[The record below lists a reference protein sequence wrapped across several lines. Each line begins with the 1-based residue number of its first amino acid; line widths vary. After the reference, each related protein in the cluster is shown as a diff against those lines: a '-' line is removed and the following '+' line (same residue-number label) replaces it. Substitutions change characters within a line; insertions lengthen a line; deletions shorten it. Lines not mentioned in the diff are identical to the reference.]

1 MVSLLGQ
8 VRTCS
13 FYEESMDFPA
23 IDSAHFLINDREPM
37 QTNHDD
43 STRRAWLKQT
53 LMHSLAL
60 AGASQ
65 LRFPLSARA
74 NSADKTPVETAP
86 TLLLRSGWQ
95 TVNIGDIGHSPG
107 ILKLLEVYAPEFRII
122 LWPNSV
128 DRGVE
133 PMLQQRFPQLKIVK
147 GRLRRDGKLDSLELE
162 QAFAQADFFLHGSGP
177 SVVSRRELA
186 HWSKTTGKPYGIYGV
201 TVSDVTPEL
210 HKLLSGADF
219 IYTRETSSLKNLKEA
234 KVTSTEQDFAPDATF
249 AIDLTDGPK
258 TRAFQKRHQLEAGK
272 YLCAVPRLRYTP
284 YHKIHKGI
292 RWSKE
297 KIAEVE
303 SVNREYQE
311 KDHAK
316 LRAAIIKWVRTSGQK
331 VVVCPEMTYQTE
343 IIHPLVIDPLPD
355 DVKAQVVA
363 HDEYWLPDEAGSLY
377 RDAAAVV
384 SMECHSPIIACAH
397 GTPGLYVRQPT
408 DTIKGQMWYD
418 IGLADWTFEIDEVN
432 QQQIAD
438 RTIAVYKHYDQSL
451 EKLKT
456 VMKSIQARQK
466 RTMQVVRQAVLQAHS
481 S

>member
-1 MVSLLGQ
+1 MPNTPDL
-8 VRTCS
+8 
-13 FYEESMDFPA
+13 F
-23 IDSAHFLINDREPM
+23 
-37 QTNHDD
+37 
-43 STRRAWLKQT
+43 TRRHWLKQSLT
-53 LMHSLAL
+53 HSLAL
-60 AGASQ
+60 ASASQ
-65 LRFPLSARA
+65 LPFSLQSAFA
-74 NSADKTPVETAP
+74 ADQSPDENAP

-107 ILKLLEVYAPEFRII
+107 ILKLLEVYAPDFRII

-133 PMLQQRFPQLKIVK
+133 PMLKKRFPHLTIVK
-147 GRLRRDGKLDSLELE
+147 GRLNRDGKLNSPELE
-162 QAFAQADFFLHGSGP
+162 EAFEQADFFLHGSGP

-186 HWSKTTGKPYGIYGV
+186 HWSKTTDKPYGIYGV
-201 TVSDVTPEL
+201 TVSEVTPEL
-210 HKLLSGADF
+210 HQLLSGAEF

-234 KVTSTEQDFAPDATF
+234 KVTSPEQDFAPDATF
-249 AIDLTDGPK
+249 AIDLTDDPK
-258 TRAFQKRHQLEAGK
+258 ARAFQKQHQLEPGQ

-292 RWSKE
+292 RWSKD
-297 KIAEVE
+297 KIAQVE

-311 KDHAK
+311 IDHAK

-343 IIHPLVIDPLPD
+343 IIQPLVIDPLPA
-355 DVKAQVVA
+355 DVKAKVVA
-363 HDEYWLPDEAGSLY
+363 HDQYWLPDEAGSLY
-377 RDAAAVV
+377 RDASAVV

-432 QQQIAD
+432 QQQIAE
-438 RTIAVYKHYDQSL
+438 RAIAVYEHYDQSL
-451 EKLKT
+451 AKLKS
-456 VMKSIQARQK
+456 VMESIGARQK
-466 RTMQVVRQAVLQAHS
+466 RTMQVVRQAVLKAHS

>member
-1 MVSLLGQ
+1 
-8 VRTCS
+8 
-13 FYEESMDFPA
+13 
-23 IDSAHFLINDREPM
+23 M
-37 QTNHDD
+37 QPTPDNY
-43 STRRAWLKQT
+43 TRRNWLKQT
-53 LMHSLAL
+53 LTHSLAL
-60 AGASQ
+60 AGAAQ
-65 LRFPLSARA
+65 LGFSLPSARA
-74 NSADKTPVETAP
+74 DNKKPTENAP

-107 ILKLLEVYAPEFRII
+107 ILKLLEVYASDFRII

-133 PMLQQRFPQLKIVK
+133 PMLQKRFPHLKIVK
-147 GRLRRDGKLDSLELE
+147 GRLSRDGKLDSPELE
-162 QAFAQADFFLHGSGP
+162 EAFEQADFFLHGSGP

-186 HWSKTTGKPYGIYGV
+186 HWDKVTGKPYGIYGV
-201 TVSDVTPEL
+201 TVSEVTPEL
-210 HKLLSGADF
+210 HRLLSRADF

-234 KVTSTEQDFAPDATF
+234 KVTSPEQDFAPDATF
-249 AIDLTDGPK
+249 AIDLTDDPK
-258 TRAFQKRHQLEAGK
+258 AKAFQQQHQLEPGQ

-284 YHKIHKGI
+284 YHKIHKGS

-297 KIAEVE
+297 KIAQVE
-303 SVNREYQE
+303 SVNKEYQE
-311 KDHAK
+311 IDHAK

-331 VVVCPEMTYQTE
+331 AVVCPEMTYQTE
-343 IIHPLVIDPLPD
+343 IIQPLVIDPLPE
-355 DVKAQVVA
+355 DVKAKVVA
-363 HDEYWLPDEAGSLY
+363 HDQYWLPDEAGSLY
-377 RDAAAVV
+377 RDASAVV

-438 RTIAVYKHYDQSL
+438 RAIAVYENYDQSL

-456 VMKSIQARQK
+456 VMESISARQK
-466 RTMQVVRQAVLQAHS
+466 RTMQVVRQAVLKAHS